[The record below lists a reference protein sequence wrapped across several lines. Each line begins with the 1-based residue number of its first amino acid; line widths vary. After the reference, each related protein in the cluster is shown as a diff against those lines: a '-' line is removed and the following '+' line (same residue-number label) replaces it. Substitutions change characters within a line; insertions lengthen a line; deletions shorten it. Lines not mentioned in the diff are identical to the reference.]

1 MSNQAIYIRNADKG
15 KFGPQS
21 YSGASGVLLTR
32 FLGRRKLATERG
44 IPLFYKNG
52 TYIGNLG
59 YPKGQP
65 RPVRRMK

>member
-1 MSNQAIYIRNADKG
+1 MSNLAVYIRNVDTG

-21 YSGASGVLLTR
+21 YSKSSGVLLTR
-32 FLGRRKLATERG
+32 FLGRRGLATERG
-44 IPLFYKNG
+44 VPLFYRNG

-65 RPVRRMK
+65 RPIRSK